1 LRVLLVEDDG
11 MIAQGLQTA
20 LRQSNYAVDWVA
32 DGKSADAALQD
43 SVFDLVLLDLG
54 LPQRDGLDVLRAMRR
69 RGSTTPV
76 IILTARDEIQQ
87 RIAGLDAGADDY
99 IVKPFDLDEV
109 MARMRSV
116 LRRAAGRG
124 DPVIQHGDLRLD
136 PVSHTVERNGAPVSL
151 SASFRSSKRCCS
163 VRARCCRAA
172 SSKIGYTDGTIKSA
186 AMRSKSTST
195 GCGASSAAT
204 SFAHCAASVI
214 SFPSH
219 EVHSRPAL
227 DRIDSIRGIG
237 LAARRHGHVP
247 PCIERDVD
255 AL

>member
-20 LRQSNYAVDWVA
+20 LRQANYAVDWVA

-54 LPQRDGLDVLRAMRR
+54 LPQRDGLDVLRGMRR
-69 RGSTTPV
+69 RGGTTPV
-76 IILTARDEIQQ
+76 IILTARDDVQQ

-124 DPVIQHGDLRLD
+124 DPVIEHGDLRVD
-136 PVSHTVERNGAPVSL
+136 PVTHTVERNGVPISL
-151 SASFRSSKRCCS
+151 SAHEFS
-163 VRARCCRAA
+163 VLEALLQRPGSVLSRAQLEDRLYGWDDQ
-172 SSKIGYTDGTIKSA
+172 IGSNAVEVYVHGLRRKLGSD
-186 AMRSKSTST
+186 
-195 GCGASSAAT
+195 
-204 SFAHCAASVI
+204 VI
-214 SFPSH
+214 
-219 EVHSRPAL
+219 RTL
-227 DRIDSIRGIG
+227 RGVG
-237 LAARRHGHVP
+237 YFVP
-247 PCIERDVD
+247 K
-255 AL
+255 L